1 MPFINQAAISTGG
14 VTVSQNTDFCIL
26 QQVDEQ
32 QWQQMNVKAQVIW
45 LGTKLQ
51 LENITTTELDLL
63 SATVTL
69 AVCHGVRRGR
79 SGGQPAE
86 YD

>member
-14 VTVSQNTDFCIL
+14 VTVSQNTDLCIL

-51 LENITTTELDLL
+51 LENITTTEHGP
-63 SATVTL
+63 
-69 AVCHGVRRGR
+69 AVCHRHSRRLPR
-79 SGGQPAE
+79 CPTWTFWWTAS
-86 YD
+86 